1 MAQELVVSVT
11 GGYNGGAVINM
22 TLDNVQV
29 FTSTASDTYNQ
40 NYDNLSGSFM
50 TEAGSID
57 VTVTPPPT
65 SSSVLTITLE
75 GALSEVLQISPAGQN
90 TSYGYNYSEQFE
102 IIYVPPV
109 PPEWYD
115 TGLGW
120 GANDNYLIYTAGAS
134 IATVSPLQHWTI
146 PGFETQEI
154 PVTAQ
159 TSADIIGSGLLVMEF
174 VSNNAPYKIYVGA
187 AVPGCLY
194 ALFHTG
200 GTIRHIIFLP
210 SPNAIAYVQ
219 QTENNQPQGGP
230 STLTYD
236 TVYVGSDAVHVRYQT
251 VTGYNP
257 TSGTDFYY
265 VPKYQYYPSLDACVA
280 AAWADIAQ
288 SGADIPITKS
298 NTGWAT
304 AALVKWRSAT
314 GEKVS
319 PILISSDPALVQMDY
334 TASLPEQLSS
344 HLKGGRRFVM
354 RMFTDLSSYTVRSRL
369 PVLDFSQLPYT
380 MNTDRLF
387 IEIASVSWENI
398 QTTDAPDPYEDETGS
413 SGEEGGGGTDP
424 DDDPVEEELLP
435 IPSVAG
441 HGFCTIYI
449 PTSAELKTM
458 ANYLWSGNFDV
469 SQVLKLFSNPMDSIL
484 GLSAVPLSLSGI
496 DPPDQIYLG
505 GVPVGNVTM
514 HRYGGRTAVKVD
526 MGTVSIE
533 ERWGAYLDYDPYTE
547 FSIYLPFIGI
557 KPIKADDIMGKT
569 LSLMYHIDILSGGCI
584 AYLRPVGGS
593 VLYEWSG
600 QCAVQIPVTG
610 RNFDNVFQSAMSL
623 LTAAGAAITAPAAA
637 PVLTGAVASA
647 AVQAVTSKPRVERSG
662 TMNGITGF
670 LGQQR
675 PYIIRTIPEA
685 FIPAN
690 QNKFIGYPAYITL
703 NLGSL
708 TGYNEVAS
716 IHLEGIPATADE
728 LSEIETILK
737 EGVIF

>member
-1 MAQELVVSVT
+1 MA
-11 GGYNGGAVINM
+11 
-22 TLDNVQV
+22 
-29 FTSTASDTYNQ
+29 
-40 NYDNLSGSFM
+40 
-50 TEAGSID
+50 
-57 VTVTPPPT
+57 
-65 SSSVLTITLE
+65 
-75 GALSEVLQISPAGQN
+75 
-90 TSYGYNYSEQFE
+90 
-102 IIYVPPV
+102 
-109 PPEWYD
+109 WYD

-120 GANDNYLIYTAGAS
+120 GANEEYLIYTSGAN
-134 IATVSPLQHWTI
+134 IAELSQSPHWNI

-159 TSADIIGSGLLVMEF
+159 TSADIVGSGLLVMEW
-174 VSNNAPYKIYVGA
+174 VSNRAQYKIYAGA
-187 AVPGCLY
+187 SVPGCLY
-194 ALFHTG
+194 AIFHTG
-200 GTIRHIIFLP
+200 SIIRHIIFLP
-210 SPNAIAYVQ
+210 SPNAVAYIQ
-219 QTENNQPQGGP
+219 QTEQGRPQGWP
-230 STLTYD
+230 STMSYGDIT
-236 TVYVGSDAVHVRYQT
+236 VGSDVAHCRFT
-251 VTGYNP
+251 TTSGYNP
-257 TSGTDFYY
+257 TSGTDVYY
-265 VPKYQYYPSLDACVA
+265 VPTYQNYSTIEECVA
-280 AAWADIAQ
+280 AAWPDMTHG
-288 SGADIPITKS
+288 GAGISITKS
-298 NTGWAT
+298 NTGWST

-319 PILISSDPALVQMDY
+319 PILISSDPDLVQMDY
-334 TASLPEQLSS
+334 TGSLPEQLSS

-354 RMFTDLSSYTVRSRL
+354 RLFTDLSSYTVQSQL
-369 PVLDFSQLPYT
+369 PELDFSELPYT
-380 MNTDRLF
+380 MDTDRLF
-387 IEIASVSWENI
+387 REIASVSWENI
-398 QTTDAPDPYEDETGS
+398 QVTDAPDPYEDETGS
-413 SGEEGGGGTDP
+413 SEEEGGGGTDP

-449 PTSAELKTM
+449 PTSAELEAM

-496 DPPDQIYLG
+496 EPPDQIYLG

-610 RNFDNVFQSAMSL
+610 RSFDNVFQSAMSL

-647 AVQAVTSKPRVERSG
+647 AVQAVASKPRVERSG